1 MKRDLILIGTAM
13 FAWGLGEGL
22 FIYFQPLYLEELGAD
37 PILIG
42 TILGGFGMAMT
53 LSHIPAGFLADRFGR
68 KPLMVAAWATGTAT
82 CWIMAFANNLTIF
95 TIGLL
100 FYGTTLFVMSPLTSY
115 LTAARGKL
123 SVGRVITLMSA
134 GFNSGAVLGP
144 IVGGRIGD
152 IYGLRYSYYAAGV
165 IFFLSLIVISFIK
178 AQPVEKQ
185 VPSQDGIRWYMS
197 SRYLVY
203 MGVIFFAF
211 FAMYLPQP
219 LTPNY
224 LSNQGGYDLS
234 QIGVL
239 FSVSSIGV
247 VVLNLVLGSL
257 PALTGFL
264 IAQFAV
270 ALFTLILWRASG
282 FAWYFVGFFML
293 GGFRTA
299 RNLGVAQVREL
310 VPSSIMGLAYGV
322 TETVAG
328 TAVILA
334 PILAG
339 FLYTQ
344 DPTIM
349 YAIGFGLI
357 AVSIVIS
364 GRYSPKPG
372 DVEFSPGAQPAAA
385 EKSRS
390 DG

>member
-1 MKRDLILIGTAM
+1 
-13 FAWGLGEGL
+13 
-22 FIYFQPLYLEELGAD
+22 
-37 PILIG
+37 
-42 TILGGFGMAMT
+42 
-53 LSHIPAGFLADRFGR
+53 
-68 KPLMVAAWATGTAT
+68 
-82 CWIMAFANNLTIF
+82 
-95 TIGLL
+95 
-100 FYGTTLFVMSPLTSY
+100 
-115 LTAARGKL
+115 
-123 SVGRVITLMSA
+123 MSA
-134 GFNSGAVLGP
+134 GFNLGAVLGP

-165 IFFLSLIVISFIK
+165 IFFLSLIVISFIR

-185 VPSQDGIRWYMS
+185 VPSQDGPRWYMS

-203 MGVIFFAF
+203 MGVIFLAF

-239 FSVSSIGV
+239 FSVSSVGV

-270 ALFTLILWRASG
+270 ALFTLILWRTSG

-299 RNLGVAQVREL
+299 RNLGVAQVRQL

-344 DPTIM
+344 NPSIM

-357 AVSIVIS
+357 IVSIVIS

-372 DVEFSPGAQPAAA
+372 DVEFSPGAPPAAT
-385 EKSRS
+385 ENGIS